1 MKRDGHGSDH
11 GDTPVEQHDD
21 QERDL
26 GGTAQIHSV
35 PMKRHTI
42 AGFQA
47 PLPPTDGGSF
57 GDSGDPAEHPSTLE
71 ESWPTEVGPIPVGQ
85 PPSDSMGTSTAA
97 RYTLGPILGR
107 GGMGEVYSAHDEQ
120 IGRPV
125 AIKRLRSTAPSA
137 DALARFLREAR
148 IQGRLEHPAIVPV
161 HELWRDDLGRPFF
174 VMKQLTGTTLAD
186 VLAKL
191 AVGSPDAQ
199 KQFSRQRLLR
209 AFTDVCL
216 AIEFAHT
223 RGVVHRDLKPAN
235 IVLGDFGETY
245 VLDWGVARVMD
256 EQERPS
262 FADVSTIADGAPA
275 YTETVAG
282 SILGTPGYIA
292 PEQIRGDASLDG
304 RADVYA
310 LGTILFEILT
320 FYPLHPRGQAAIA
333 SALNGVDARP
343 SRRAIDHVIAPEL
356 DGICV
361 RATATDRR
369 DRYETARALGNA
381 VQEYLDGD
389 RDVVLRRELA
399 RTELATA
406 RRALAAGK
414 GPQDRRIAIRA
425 AARALAFDPQSPQS
439 ADLLGRLMLE
449 PPPEMPVE
457 VEQEIEKLDM
467 QSLERSARFGTY
479 AALVYV
485 LFFPILYAIG
495 FRDAWYHIAG
505 SGLCAFIVFVER
517 VVAPRNA
524 FWSGYLAIG
533 ANLALI
539 FLLAWMINPFLVGAG
554 PGTIMVMVLATHQ
567 RLIKTWLLALLAAIA
582 TLAPWVLELV
592 GVFATRSAAL
602 ADAFVFRT
610 AAGALEPMAALI
622 GLAVYVG
629 AMLAAALYVGR
640 AQDNERRGE
649 RRSLQIQ
656 AWQLRELVPRA
667 ETSPS

>member
-11 GDTPVEQHDD
+11 GESPVEQLEEDALED
-21 QERDL
+21 ERDL

-35 PMKRHTI
+35 PMKRNTI

-47 PLPPTDGGSF
+47 PLPPSE
-57 GDSGDPAEHPSTLE
+57 SGEPPPTQA
-71 ESWPTEVGPIPVGQ
+71 ESWPTEVGPIPIG
-85 PPSDSMGTSTAA
+85 PPADSMGTSTVA

-125 AIKRLRSTAPSA
+125 AIKRLRSAKPSD
-137 DALARFLREAR
+137 DALSRFLREAR

-161 HELWRDDLGRPFF
+161 HELWHDDVGRPFF

-199 KQFSRQRLLR
+199 KQFSRQRMLR

-256 EQERPS
+256 EEDRPS
-262 FADVSTIADGAPA
+262 FADVSTIADGSPA
-275 YTETVAG
+275 YTETAAG
-282 SILGTPGYIA
+282 AILGTPGYIA
-292 PEQIRGDASLDG
+292 PEQIRGDDDLDG

-356 DGICV
+356 DAICV
-361 RATATDRR
+361 RATAIERH
-369 DRYETARALGNA
+369 DRYATARAMGDA

-389 RDVVLRRELA
+389 RDFVLRRELA

-406 RRALAAGK
+406 RRALASGN
-414 GPQDRRIAIRA
+414 GQNERRIAIRA

-449 PPPEMPVE
+449 PPAEAPVE

-467 QSLERSARFGTY
+467 ESLKRSARFGTY
-479 AALVYV
+479 TALIYV
-485 LFFPILYAIG
+485 LFFPVLYLIG
-495 FRDAWYHIAG
+495 FRDGWYHVAG
-505 SGLCAFIVFVER
+505 TALCGFIVFIER

-524 FWSGYLAIG
+524 FWSGYLAIA

-539 FLLAWMINPFLVGAG
+539 SLLAWIINPFLIGAS

-567 RLIKTWLLALLAAIA
+567 RLIKTWLLAALAAIA
-582 TLAPWVLELV
+582 TLAPWGLEQV
-592 GVFATRSAAL
+592 GVLAERSVVEGSG
-602 ADAFVFRT
+602 FIFHT
-610 AAGALEPMAALI
+610 SAGTLHPQAALI
-622 GLAVYVG
+622 GLAAYVV
-629 AMLAAALYVGR
+629 AMFSAALFVGR

-667 ETSPS
+667 EMRTG

>member
-1 MKRDGHGSDH
+1 MNRDGDGSDH
-11 GDTPVEQHDD
+11 VETPVRQHDD
-21 QERDL
+21 D
-26 GGTAQIHSV
+26 GDVTGTAQIHNV

-47 PLPPTDGGSF
+47 PLPPTDGGSLGDPPSN
-57 GDSGDPAEHPSTLE
+57 GDSPSTVA
-71 ESWPTEVGPIPVGQ
+71 ESWPTEVGPIPTS
-85 PPSDSMGTSTAA
+85 PAHSDSMGTSTAA

-125 AIKRLRSTAPSA
+125 AIKRLRSTRPSD

-186 VLAKL
+186 VLARL

-209 AFTDVCL
+209 AFSDVCL

-223 RGVVHRDLKPAN
+223 KGVVHRDLKPAN

-256 EQERPS
+256 EEERPS
-262 FADVSTIADGAPA
+262 FADVSTIAEGSPV
-275 YTETVAG
+275 YTETAAG
-282 SILGTPGYIA
+282 AILGTPGYIA
-292 PEQIRGDASLDG
+292 PEQIRGDNDLDG

-356 DGICV
+356 DAICV
-361 RATATDRR
+361 RATAIDRS
-369 DRYETARALGNA
+369 DRYATARALGDA

-389 RDVVLRRELA
+389 RDFVLRRELA

-406 RRALAAGK
+406 RRALASGN
-414 GPQDRRIAIRA
+414 GPQERRIAIRA

-449 PPPEMPVE
+449 PPPSMPVE
-457 VEQEIEKLDM
+457 VEQEINKLDM
-467 QSLERSARFGTY
+467 ESLQRSARFGTY
-479 AALVYV
+479 AALIYV

-495 FRDAWYHIAG
+495 FRDAWYHIVGPA
-505 SGLCAFIVFVER
+505 LCGFIVFVEL
-517 VVAPRNA
+517 VIAPKNV
-524 FWSGYLAIG
+524 FLSGYLAIA
-533 ANLALI
+533 ANLALMA
-539 FLLAWMINPFLVGAG
+539 LLAFIINPFVIGAG
-554 PGTIMVMVLATHQ
+554 PGIIMVMVLATHQ

-582 TLAPWVLELV
+582 TLAPWFLEQL
-592 GVFATRSAAL
+592 GAFASRTSAEGSI
-602 ADAFVFRT
+602 FVFRT
-610 AAGALEPMAALI
+610 AANELLPFPALLALA
-622 GLAVYVG
+622 GYVT
-629 AMLAAALYVGR
+629 AMLAAALFVGR

>member
-1 MKRDGHGSDH
+1 MKRDDH
-11 GDTPVEQHDD
+11 GETPVDQLDD
-21 QERDL
+21 ESDL

-35 PMKRHTI
+35 PLKRNTI

-47 PLPPTDGGSF
+47 PLPPTEGGEA
-57 GDSGDPAEHPSTLE
+57 PATQA
-71 ESWPTEVGPIPVGQ
+71 ESWPTEVGPIPIG
-85 PPSDSMGTSTAA
+85 PPADSMGTSTVA

-125 AIKRLRSTAPSA
+125 AIKRLRSAKPSA
-137 DALARFLREAR
+137 DALSRFLREAR

-161 HELWRDDLGRPFF
+161 HELWHDDVGRPFF

-191 AVGSPDAQ
+191 AVGSPEAL
-199 KQFSRQRLLR
+199 KQFSRQRMLR

-256 EQERPS
+256 EEDRPS
-262 FADVSTIADGAPA
+262 FADVGTIADGSPV
-275 YTETVAG
+275 YTETAAG
-282 SILGTPGYIA
+282 AILGTPGYIA
-292 PEQIRGDASLDG
+292 PEQIRGDEDLDG

-356 DGICV
+356 DTICV
-361 RATATDRR
+361 RATATDRHE
-369 DRYETARALGNA
+369 RYPTARAMGDA

-389 RDVVLRRELA
+389 RDIVLRRELA

-406 RRALAAGK
+406 RRALASGT
-414 GPQDRRIAIRA
+414 GQQERRIAIRA

-449 PPPEMPVE
+449 PPAESPIE

-467 QSLERSARFGTY
+467 ESLKRSARFGTY

-485 LFFPILYAIG
+485 LFFPILYLIG
-495 FRDAWYHIAG
+495 FRDGWYHIAG
-505 SGLCAFIVFVER
+505 TALCAFIVFVER
-517 VVAPRNA
+517 VIAPRNA
-524 FWSGYLAIG
+524 FWSGYLAIA

-539 FLLAWMINPFLVGAG
+539 SLLAWIINPFLIGAG

-567 RLIKTWLLALLAAIA
+567 RLIKTWLLAVLAAIA
-582 TLAPWVLELV
+582 TLAPWVLEQV
-592 GVFATRSAAL
+592 GVLATRSFAEGGR
-602 ADAFVFRT
+602 FVLHT
-610 AAGALEPMAALI
+610 AAGELHPLAALI
-622 GLAVYVG
+622 GLATYVI
-629 AMLAAALYVGR
+629 AMFAAALFVGR

-667 ETSPS
+667 ETSPVT

>member
-1 MKRDGHGSDH
+1 MKRDGQGSDH
-11 GDTPVEQHDD
+11 GDTPVEQHHDD
-21 QERDL
+21 AED

-35 PMKRHTI
+35 PLKRNTI

-47 PLPPTDGGSF
+47 PLPPTEGGSF
-57 GDSGDPAEHPSTLE
+57 GDPDVE
-71 ESWPTEVGPIPVGQ
+71 ESWPTEVGPVPVG
-85 PPSDSMGTSTAA
+85 PAHAHSMGTSTVA

-125 AIKRLRSTAPSA
+125 AIKRLRTTTPSA
-137 DALARFLREAR
+137 DALSRFLREAR

-161 HELWRDDLGRPFF
+161 HELWHDDLGRPFF

-186 VLAKL
+186 VLARL
-191 AVGSPDAQ
+191 AVGSPEAQ

-209 AFTDVCL
+209 AFSDVCL

-223 RGVVHRDLKPAN
+223 KGVVHRDLKPAN

-256 EQERPS
+256 EEERPS
-262 FADVSTIADGAPA
+262 FADVGTIAEGSPA

-282 SILGTPGYIA
+282 AILGTPGYIA
-292 PEQIRGDASLDG
+292 PEQIRGDSDLDG

-310 LGTILFEILT
+310 LGTILFEMLT

-343 SRRAIDHVIAPEL
+343 SRRAIDHVIPPEL
-356 DGICV
+356 DAICV
-361 RATATDRR
+361 RATAVDRN
-369 DRYETARALGNA
+369 DRYATARALGEA

-389 RDVVLRRELA
+389 RDFVLRRELA

-406 RRALAAGK
+406 RRALASGS
-414 GPQDRRIAIRA
+414 GQNERRIAIRA

-467 QSLERSARFGTY
+467 KSLERSARFGTY

-485 LFFPILYAIG
+485 LFFPILYAVG
-495 FRDAWYHIAG
+495 YRDAWYHITG
-505 SGLCAFIVFVER
+505 SLLCGFIVVVER
-517 VVAPRNA
+517 VVAPRNPY
-524 FWSGYLAIG
+524 WSGYLAIA

-539 FLLAWMINPFLVGAG
+539 SLLAWLINPFLVGAG

-582 TLAPWVLELV
+582 TLAPWALEQAGVL
-592 GVFATRSAAL
+592 ATRSFAEGNR
-602 ADAFVFRT
+602 FVFHT
-610 AAGALEPMAALI
+610 AAEQLESVPAMF
-622 GLAVYVG
+622 GLAAYVI
-629 AMLAAALYVGR
+629 AMLAAAMFVGR

-667 ETSPS
+667 ETSAA

>member
-1 MKRDGHGSDH
+1 MNGDGNGSDH
-11 GDTPVEQHDD
+11 ESPVDQDTASD
-21 QERDL
+21 
-26 GGTAQIHSV
+26 GAAQIHSAPV
-35 PMKRHTI
+35 KRNTI

-47 PLPPTDGGSF
+47 PLPPPGIGET
-57 GDSGDPAEHPSTLE
+57 PPTLA
-71 ESWPTEVGPIPVGQ
+71 ESWPTEVGPVPIGQ
-85 PPSDSMGTSTAA
+85 PASDSMGTSTAT
-97 RYTLGPILGR
+97 RYTLGSILGR

-125 AIKRLRSTAPSA
+125 AIKRMRSTAPSE

-174 VMKQLTGTTLAD
+174 VMKQLAGTTLAD
-186 VLAKL
+186 VLARL
-191 AVGSPDAQ
+191 AVGSPEAQ
-199 KQFSRQRLLR
+199 KQFSRQRMLR

-235 IVLGDFGETY
+235 IILGDFGETY
-245 VLDWGVARVMD
+245 VLDWGVARVMA

-262 FADVSTIADGAPA
+262 FGDIGTMSEGAPA
-275 YTETVAG
+275 HNETAAG
-282 SILGTPGYIA
+282 AILGTPGYIA
-292 PEQIRGDASLDG
+292 PEQIRGDSDLDG

-333 SALNGVDARP
+333 SALHGVDARP

-356 DGICV
+356 DAICV
-361 RATATDRR
+361 RATSVERR
-369 DRYETARALGNA
+369 DRYATARALGDA

-389 RDVVLRRELA
+389 RDFVLRRELA

-406 RRALAAGK
+406 RRALAAGN
-414 GPQDRRIAIRA
+414 GQNQRRIAIRA

-449 PPPEMPVE
+449 PPAEPPVE

-467 QSLERSARFGTY
+467 QSLARSARFGTY

-485 LFFPILYAIG
+485 LFFPILYAVG
-495 FRDAWYHIAG
+495 FRDAWYHITG
-505 SGLCAFIVFVER
+505 SALCAFIMFVER
-517 VVAPRNA
+517 VIAPRNV

-539 FLLAWMINPFLVGAG
+539 ALLSWIINPFLIGAG

-567 RLIKTWLLALLAAIA
+567 RLIKTWVLAMLAAVA
-582 TLAPWVLELV
+582 TLAPWVLEQA
-592 GVFATRSAAL
+592 GVLATRT
-602 ADAFVFRT
+602 FVDGNRYVFQT
-610 AAGALEPMAALI
+610 VAGELEPRIAEI
-622 GLAVYVG
+622 GLTAYVI
-629 AMLAAALYVGR
+629 AMLAAALFVGR

>member
-1 MKRDGHGSDH
+1 MKRDGQGSDH
-11 GDTPVEQHDD
+11 GETPVDQRNDD
-21 QERDL
+21 HDL

-35 PMKRHTI
+35 PMKRNTI

-47 PLPPTDGGSF
+47 PLPRSQGGTSGDSHDGGQN
-57 GDSGDPAEHPSTLE
+57 PPTIE

-256 EQERPS
+256 EEDRPS
-262 FADVSTIADGAPA
+262 FADVGTVADGAPA

-282 SILGTPGYIA
+282 AILGTPGYIA
-292 PEQIRGDASLDG
+292 PEQIRGDDDLDG

-310 LGTILFEILT
+310 LGTILFEMLT

-356 DGICV
+356 DMICI

-369 DRYETARALGNA
+369 ERYETARALGNA

-406 RRALAAGK
+406 RRALASGG
-414 GPQDRRIAIRA
+414 GPQARRMAIRS
-425 AARALAFDPQSPQS
+425 AARSLAFDPQSLQS

-449 PPPEMPVE
+449 PPAEMPIE

-495 FRDAWYHIAG
+495 FRDAWYHVAG
-505 SGLCAFIVFVER
+505 TALCGFIVFVES
-517 VVAPRNA
+517 VIAPRNP

-539 FLLAWMINPFLVGAG
+539 SLLSWIINPFLIGAG

-582 TLAPWVLELV
+582 TLAPWILEQSGVL
-592 GVFATRSAAL
+592 ANRSF
-602 ADAFVFRT
+602 ADAETFVFHT
-610 AAGALEPMAALI
+610 SAGSLQPTAALI
-622 GLAVYVG
+622 GLAAYVV

-667 ETSPS
+667 ETNPS